1 MYQQPMV
8 STSRF
13 RLSRRATLIVA
24 LALFFT
30 ASLIINYYVVFTSR
44 STVLFDISDPLP
56 DPPHP
61 NLTSLIMVPG
71 HAIYQGIMNETDL
84 YQDEGWIL
92 EDFQK
97 GGQINVFIDHIKT
110 GIQLLEQDEKSLLV
124 MSGYVGRYV

>member
-71 HAIYQGIMNETDL
+71 HAIYQGVMNETDL

-110 GIQLLEQDEKSLLV
+110 GVQLLEQDEKSLLV

>member
-1 MYQQPMV
+1 MV

-30 ASLIINYYVVFTSR
+30 ASFIINYYVVFTSR

-71 HAIYQGIMNETDL
+71 HAIYQGVMNETDL

-124 MSGYVGRYV
+124 MSGYVGRYG

>member
-110 GIQLLEQDEKSLLV
+110 GVQILEQDEKSLLV

>member
-30 ASLIINYYVVFTSR
+30 ASFIINYYVVFTSR

-71 HAIYQGIMNETDL
+71 HAIYQGVMNETDL

-124 MSGYVGRYV
+124 MSGYVGRYG

>member
-30 ASLIINYYVVFTSR
+30 ASFIINYYVVFTSR

-110 GIQLLEQDEKSLLV
+110 GVQILEQDEKSLLV

>member
-1 MYQQPMV
+1 MV

-110 GIQLLEQDEKSLLV
+110 GVQILEQDEKSLLV

>member
-1 MYQQPMV
+1 M
-8 STSRF
+8 
-13 RLSRRATLIVA
+13 
-24 LALFFT
+24 
-30 ASLIINYYVVFTSR
+30 FTSR

-71 HAIYQGIMNETDL
+71 HAIYQGVMNETDL

-110 GIQLLEQDEKSLLV
+110 GVQLLEQDEKSLLV